1 MTAEQLAVARAHCD
15 DYCTRTLGYSKSNIL
30 FVQGLIEKLEEAG
43 IEAGAYNVCLSN
55 CVLNLSPDKPAVL
68 REVYRALSD
77 GGEFYFSDIYSTS
90 CLAPEV
96 RLNPLL
102 WGECLAGCLQVEE
115 FEEYARG
122 AGFQHPRVLALS
134 PVEIYDASL
143 RDLVGGTRF
152 FSITYRLFKLSPAE
166 AAGSVAVCYTGT
178 IPGLQAG
185 YQLDVDTYFETGQ
198 PLRVDEGTAQV
209 LSSTWLKRHFEVTKR
224 GAKHFDCSP
233 SRRSVRDLLAASS
246 SSPPCCC

>member
-1 MTAEQLAVARAHCD
+1 MCIFLLIARAHCD
-15 DYCTRTLGYSKSNIL
+15 DYCTRTLGYNKSNIL

-152 FSITYRLFKLSPAE
+152 FTFSRPCRRDPLFHVRTLLFCRLMCVVHTLFDTTQDIYRK
-166 AAGSVAVCYTGT
+166 Y
-178 IPGLQAG
+178 I
-185 YQLDVDTYFETGQ
+185 
-198 PLRVDEGTAQV
+198 
-209 LSSTWLKRHFEVTKR
+209 LSSSCACLL
-224 GAKHFDCSP
+224 CSI
-233 SRRSVRDLLAASS
+233 S
-246 SSPPCCC
+246 